1 MKTNNLH
8 QVGGTHYERLKIQPL
23 NIFVK
28 YNLDWFQG
36 EAIKYV
42 SRFPNKG
49 GKEDLH
55 KALHVLNLAL
65 ENFEPLPLKTKEY
78 WLIEEGSE
86 SYIEDYVVQFYK
98 GYFRKEKSFKY
109 FHSFVYL
116 VLSKNYKEAIEELK
130 LLIHSEYE

>member
-8 QVGGTHYERLKIQPL
+8 QVGGTHYERFNIQPINL
-23 NIFVK
+23 FVK
-28 YNLDWFQG
+28 YNLNWFQG

-49 GKEDLH
+49 GKEDLQ
-55 KALHVLNLAL
+55 KALHILNLAL

-86 SYIEDYVVQFYK
+86 PYIEDYTAQFHS
-98 GYFRKEKSFKY
+98 GYFREEISFKY

-116 VLSKNYKEAIEELK
+116 VLSKDYKKAIEELK
-130 LLIHSEYE
+130 LLIYSEYE